1 MSDFLS
7 LPAIP
12 YETIDLTGKMER
24 VQQSLKSGKSG
35 KLTQSVENAPKL
47 KEACAEF
54 ESVFI
59 SYLLKEMRA
68 TIPKTGLI
76 SGGRAEE
83 IYTSMLDTEISKE
96 MASQRGIGLSS
107 LFLDRFESRP
117 GNVVE
122 KNTKKNDPKD

>member
-24 VQQSLKSGKSG
+24 VQQSLKSGKLSQSG
-35 KLTQSVENAPKL
+35 GHSPKL
-47 KEACAEF
+47 KEACAEL

-83 IYTSMLDTEISKE
+83 IYTSMMDSEIAKE

-107 LFLDRFESRP
+107 LFLDGLESRP
-117 GNVVE
+117 GDVVE
-122 KNTKKNDPKD
+122 KNTKKNEPKD

>member
-24 VQQSLKSGKSG
+24 VQQGVKSEKIS
-35 KLTQSVENAPKL
+35 QSVKNPDQL
-47 KEACAEF
+47 KETCSEL
-54 ESVFI
+54 ESLFI
-59 SYLLKEMRA
+59 FQLLKEMRA

-83 IYTSMLDTEISKE
+83 IYTSMLDSQIAKE
-96 MASQRGIGLSS
+96 MASQRGIGFSS
-107 LFLDRFESRP
+107 LILNRLESRP
-117 GNVVE
+117 GEVE
-122 KNTKKNDPKD
+122 VKNIKKNESKD